1 MRDFNFFSPYI
12 NENKKSKNN
21 NILIILS
28 ITILII
34 SMVGFTI
41 YTNSKITKLEKEKA
55 KYEEYLNSEKVVKEL
70 AKVNKKKEKIEIMK
84 KYYNE
89 VSDINIE
96 MNKADKI
103 NTILMDRISSKLPTN
118 LFLRYMK
125 IDGINISIQGVA
137 MNRTSIGELEYNL
150 KQLNIFESVHISN
163 ISKESDE
170 SENFTFALKCTLKGG
185 EM

>member
-12 NENKKSKNN
+12 EQNKKSKNN
-21 NILIILS
+21 NILIISS
-28 ITILII
+28 IIILIV
-34 SMVGFTI
+34 SMCGFTV
-41 YTNSKITKLEKEKA
+41 YTNTKIKKLEEEKA

-70 AKVNKKKEKIEIMK
+70 VKVNEKKTKIEIMK
-84 KYYNE
+84 KYYTA

-103 NTILMDRISSKLPTN
+103 NTVLMDRISSKLPTN
-118 LFLRYMK
+118 LFLRSMNV
-125 IDGINISIQGVA
+125 DGVNVNIQGVA

-150 KQLNIFESVHISN
+150 KQLDIFDLVHISN
-163 ISKESDE
+163 ISKESDD

-185 EM
+185 EK

>member
-12 NENKKSKNN
+12 NQNKKSKNN
-21 NILIILS
+21 NILIISS
-28 ITILII
+28 IIILII
-34 SMVGFTI
+34 SMGGFTV
-41 YTNSKITKLEKEKA
+41 YTNMKIKKLEKEKS
-55 KYEEYLNSEKVVKEL
+55 KYEDYLNSEKVVKEL
-70 AKVNKKKEKIEIMK
+70 AKVNEKKTKTEIMK

-103 NTILMDRISSKLPTN
+103 NTMLMDRISSKLPTD
-118 LFLRYMK
+118 LFLKSMSV
-125 IDGINISIQGVA
+125 DGINVNIQGVG

-150 KQLNIFESVHISN
+150 KQLDIFNSVHISN

-185 EM
+185 ER